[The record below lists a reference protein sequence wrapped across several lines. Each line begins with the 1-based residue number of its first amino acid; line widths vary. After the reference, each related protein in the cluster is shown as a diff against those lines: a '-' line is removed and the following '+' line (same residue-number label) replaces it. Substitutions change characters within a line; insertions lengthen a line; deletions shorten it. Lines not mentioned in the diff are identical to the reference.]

1 MRSGLHTPMRVFALA
16 AWILIAAMPA
26 GVGAAPFRQR
36 PVLRIDRV
44 NTSKPPMV
52 RIYLTELD
60 SSGKVPPAKAQRYQL
75 LVNNLPQPQPTRVE
89 RFIDR
94 QEAVALT
101 LVVQVAP
108 SMGSVFKQIIDG
120 SQRLLDGLPP
130 GSQVGLIAYADVVVK
145 ELKPTSVALAKKA
158 IAQLAVR
165 EALEMQLPD
174 AIRDAIDGL
183 ASPRLPKHR
192 KVLVISDGI
201 TADIKLRTFSQ
212 LGRRAH
218 TQGVSI
224 HSIGF
229 APLEPARLR
238 TLFTTSGRSG
248 GTFRPTSSPEQLN
261 AAFAAFR
268 AELRQQRVLSYELPK
283 HFIGKVTD
291 FQITAGDGLGSNI
304 VQAELVKWKLGQ
316 KPGEISKWYASPL
329 FIILVIAGVLVL
341 LTLVGVVLW
350 KMRSKRNELLQR
362 KLARMRNEE
371 DGGEESYDDDE
382 DDSEYEEDF
391 YGGGEVPV
399 GNFASFGQPAAA
411 TPSGVQPAPAQ
422 AAAAQP
428 AVAQPITQPPTPAA
442 APVVPSPQPAPT
454 PAAAPLSAPLA
465 AAAPVPVSPAAPV
478 VSPAPGPA
486 APTPAASGG
495 GIPLLP
501 SPTMFLRQAKGEA
514 APAPAAAA
522 APAASA
528 AAPVVPLPHPSAVV
542 GAAAT
547 PAAAAPVLPPDPLL
561 PAPARAPAP
570 TFGFSGRKT
579 QVLALEEVEQVD
591 VVAWIVPLVGSFET
605 LVLRDGFR
613 VAVGGGDH
621 VVEPRAGQPS
631 EATFRLDPNG
641 NWALLTGPVAG
652 GSGATADALRDN
664 DRFGVG
670 ATEFLFKTAARFG
683 KDGQSS
689 SCLQVVGGIDDGRQ
703 VALPEGV
710 PVCIGA
716 HQSCSGMIRGEGV
729 GARHLLVQLD
739 GGTCHVADLGCD
751 TGMQA
756 EGKSVG
762 RAALNPNEEI
772 QVGSIRLIFRTES
785 NVRTESKVGAPA

>member
-16 AWILIAAMPA
+16 AWILITVPSGA
-26 GVGAAPFRQR
+26 GAAPFRQR

-44 NTSKPPMV
+44 DASKPPMV

-60 SSGKVPPAKAQRYQL
+60 SSGKVPAAKAQRYQL

-218 TQGVSI
+218 TQGVAI

-316 KPGEISKWYASPL
+316 KVGEISKWYASPL
-329 FIILVIAGVLVL
+329 FIILVIAGVLIL

-371 DGGEESYDDDE
+371 DGGEESYDDDD

-399 GNFASFGQPAAA
+399 GNFASFGQPATA
-411 TPSGVQPAPAQ
+411 TPSAAEPAPQ
-422 AAAAQP
+422 PQPAAAQP
-428 AVAQPITQPPTPAA
+428 AAAQPAAAQPATQPPTPAA
-442 APVVPSPQPAPT
+442 PVAQSPQPAPA
-454 PAAAPLSAPLA
+454 PAPMAVAPA
-465 AAAPVPVSPAAPV
+465 PVSPISPTAPV
-478 VSPAPGPA
+478 SSPAPAPV
-486 APTPAASGG
+486 APTPSASGG

-514 APAPAAAA
+514 APTPAAAA
-522 APAASA
+522 APAPA

-613 VAVGGGDH
+613 VAVGGGDY

-652 GSGATADALRDN
+652 GSGAAADALRDN

-756 EGKSVG
+756 AGKPVG

-772 QVGSIRLIFRTES
+772 QVGSIRLIFRTE
-785 NVRTESKVGAPA
+785 NKVGAPA